1 MKFAPK
7 IPAKSTDFSANL
19 SRKILWNLT
28 FFSWPIRSPALMTAM
43 VYQILSTTVEP
54 PITATSPQPPP
65 LYNGH
70 FFWLTVHTF
79 TLVSTSLRWL
89 LCSVPKVAI
98 GERLNCIL
106 YGIVQCME
114 ISLKWKNNIIRGT
127 ICRCPLRVS
136 WLQCSEGLEMYSLGF
151 VWSTLSL
158 PVMLTLGRCWFKID
172 SKPSNTFCLHV
183 SLGKGEEL
191 KFPTVQKDD
200 EFLGVAVQLPCFPYF

>member
-1 MKFAPK
+1 
-7 IPAKSTDFSANL
+7 
-19 SRKILWNLT
+19 
-28 FFSWPIRSPALMTAM
+28 MTAL
-43 VYQILSTTVEP
+43 VYQILSTTVKP
-54 PITATSPQPPP
+54 PPTATSRQEPP

-70 FFWLTVHTF
+70 FFWLTVHTL

-114 ISLKWKNNIIRGT
+114 ISLENEKTIRGT

-136 WLQCSEGLEMYSLGF
+136 WLQCSEGLEMHSLGF
-151 VWSTLSL
+151 VCFTLSVS
-158 PVMLTLGRCWFKID
+158 VMLILGSCWLKID
-172 SKPSNTFCLHV
+172 AKPSNTFCLHV

-200 EFLGVAVQLPCFPYF
+200 EFFGMAVQLPCFPYFQW